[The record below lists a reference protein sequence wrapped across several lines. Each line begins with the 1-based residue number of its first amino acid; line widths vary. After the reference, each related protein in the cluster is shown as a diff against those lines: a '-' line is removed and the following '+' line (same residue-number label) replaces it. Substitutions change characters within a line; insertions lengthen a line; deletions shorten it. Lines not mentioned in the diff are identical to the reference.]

1 MALQVPD
8 EVRKEL
14 EIDAPRERV
23 WRAVTEPDELL
34 GWFPTHGAEVDLR
47 PGGLVRFRWGHGAGE
62 SVVVEGE
69 PPWGRGA
76 AGPGGRGLPRA
87 PRPAP
92 SPHRPRARGA
102 GPAHA
107 DGARGARGGLAA
119 GGRRGPP
126 HPLSLP
132 PPPPPPPPP

>member
-47 PGGLVRFRWGHGAGE
+47 PGGLVRFRWEHDADEG
-62 SVVVEGE
+62 VVVEVE
-69 PPWGRGA
+69 PPRRLVFDWRPERSGRPYTRVTITLEGIGERTRIVLVESGFSA
-76 AGPGGRGLPRA
+76 LTEQIRQGNDTGWSEELDELRAYVEAG
-87 PRPAP
+87 
-92 SPHRPRARGA
+92 
-102 GPAHA
+102 
-107 DGARGARGGLAA
+107 
-119 GGRRGPP
+119 
-126 HPLSLP
+126 
-132 PPPPPPPPP
+132 

>member
-47 PGGLVRFRWGHGAGE
+47 PGGLVRSALTEQIRQGNDTGWSEELDELRAY
-62 SVVVEGE
+62 VE
-69 PPWGRGA
+69 
-76 AGPGGRGLPRA
+76 
-87 PRPAP
+87 
-92 SPHRPRARGA
+92 
-102 GPAHA
+102 
-107 DGARGARGGLAA
+107 A
-119 GGRRGPP
+119 GGRRTGRARSSPRSP
-126 HPLSLP
+126 TRPVAASSA
-132 PPPPPPPPP
+132 